1 MIYMDGKLRFTYND
15 VHLLVESKVPI
26 IDAFK
31 PDVIIAIGTGGF
43 IPARMLRKY
52 IKLPF
57 YAVIIKLYDDV
68 TDEIGYEPER
78 IQWLTDEQLLSMKG
92 KRVLIVD
99 EIDDTRKTL
108 AYCTREIK
116 KYEPEQVA
124 VFVVHN
130 KLKNK
135 EDNLDDDIVYFTC
148 ANIPDKWVI
157 YPWEA
162 DNIIDHDKKALELYK

>member
-1 MIYMDGKLRFTYND
+1 MDGKLRFTYND
-15 VHLLVESKVPI
+15 IHLLVESKVPI

-43 IPARMLRKY
+43 IPARMLKKH

-68 TDEIGYEPER
+68 TDQIGHAPEKV
-78 IQWLTDEQLLSMKG
+78 QWLTEEQQLWMKD

-108 AYCTREIK
+108 SYCAREIK
-116 KYEPEQVA
+116 KYAPEQIA

-130 KLKNK
+130 KLKQK
-135 EDNLDDDIVYFTC
+135 EDELDDDIVYLTC

-162 DNIIDHDKKALELYK
+162 DNILDHDKRASEAHK

>member
-1 MIYMDGKLRFTYND
+1 MDGKLRFTYND
-15 VHLLVESKVPI
+15 IHLLVENNVPVI
-26 IDAFK
+26 KAFK

-43 IPARMLRKY
+43 IPARMLKKHV
-52 IKLPF
+52 KLPF

-68 TDEIGYEPER
+68 TDQIGHEPEKV
-78 IQWLTDEQLLSMKG
+78 QWLTDEQLTSFEG

-108 AYCTREIK
+108 SYCAHEIK
-116 KYEPEQVA
+116 KCNPEKIG

-130 KLKNK
+130 KIKQK
-135 EDNLDDDIVYFTC
+135 EANLENDVVYFSC
-148 ANIPDKWVI
+148 ENIPDRWVI

-162 DNIIDHDKKALELYK
+162 DDILDHDKKALHK